1 MVGPLFV
8 STTDAYA
15 SMPGEF
21 GHYIDGAYVDTDSRP
36 RFESHNPATGAVVG
50 SFPEAD
56 AGTVDAAVTAARDA
70 FEDWR
75 ARSHIQRAEYL
86 WDVFHELR
94 TRTDEFG
101 AIVAEE
107 SGKPLNEGVADVI
120 EAAHMVEWAAG
131 DARHP
136 HGDVVPSE
144 LPARDAYMR
153 RKPRGVTGC
162 ITPWNFPIAIP
173 YWHMAVALMEG
184 NTVVFKPAEQTPR
197 CAHVIAELFDAA
209 GLPAGVFNMV
219 TGAGETG
226 AAIVAHDDVDTLL
239 FTGSATV
246 GHAILE
252 QLGGDTTT
260 RVACEMG
267 GKNSL
272 VITAAADLDIAV
284 PAAIMSAFKTTGQRC
299 VSAERLFVH
308 TDVVDAFTERF
319 VETAEALQ
327 IGDPLEPASFMGPL
341 IDAAAVEKVRGYN
354 DLAREEGVEVLV
366 DRSEPAGLGDGHWV
380 GPFVYRADPD
390 APLRCTHEEVFGPH
404 VAILP
409 YDGGIEQAVAY
420 QNDTEFGLAGAI
432 ISDDFREVN
441 YYRDHADVGLAYAN
455 LPCIGAEVQ
464 LPFGGVRRSG
474 NGYPSA
480 REIIEAVTDRVAW
493 TINNST
499 EIALAQGLSADIQTE

>member
-1 MVGPLFV
+1 
-8 STTDAYA
+8 
-15 SMPGEF
+15 MPEEF
-21 GHYIDGAYVDTDSRP
+21 GHYIDGAYRDTDSTP
-36 RFESHNPATGAVVG
+36 RFESHNPATGAVIG
-50 SFPEAD
+50 SFPQGD
-56 AGTVDAAVTAARDA
+56 TQTVDAAVSAARAA

-101 AIVAEE
+101 TIVSEE

-173 YWHMAVALMEG
+173 YWHMAVALVEG

-197 CAHVIAELFDAA
+197 CAQVIAELFDAA
-209 GLPAGVFNMV
+209 DLPPGVFNMV
-219 TGAGETG
+219 TGDGETG
-226 AAIVAHDDVDTLL
+226 AAIVEHDAVDTVL
-239 FTGSATV
+239 FTGSAAV

-272 VITAAADLDIAV
+272 IITAAADLDIAV
-284 PAAIMSAFKTTGQRC
+284 PAAVMSAFKTTGQRC

-308 TDVVDAFTERF
+308 TDVVDAFTTRF
-319 VETAEALQ
+319 TEIADALQ
-327 IGDPLEPASFMGPL
+327 IGDPLDQASFMGPL
-341 IDAAAVEKVRGYN
+341 IDAGAVEKVRGYN

-366 DRSEPAGLGDGHWV
+366 DRTEPSVAAAGHWV
-380 GPFVYRADPD
+380 GPFVYRADPE

-409 YDGGIEQAVAY
+409 YEGDIEQAVAY
-420 QNDTEFGLAGAI
+420 QNDTDYGLAGAI

>member
-8 STTDAYA
+8 STTDACTG
-15 SMPGEF
+15 MPDKF

-36 RFESHNPATGAVVG
+36 RFESHNPATGAVLG

-56 AGTVDAAVTAARDA
+56 EQTVETAVSAARDA
-70 FEDWR
+70 FEGWR
-75 ARSHIQRAEYL
+75 ALSHIQRAEYL

-101 AIVAEE
+101 KIVSEE

-173 YWHMAVALMEG
+173 YWHMAVALVEG

-197 CAHVIAELFDAA
+197 CAQVIAELFDEA
-209 GLPAGVFNMV
+209 GLPPGVFNMV

-226 AAIVAHDDVDTLL
+226 AAIVEHDDVDTLL

-246 GHAILE
+246 GHAILD

-308 TDVVDAFTERF
+308 ADVVDAFTERF

-327 IGDPLEPASFMGPL
+327 IGDPLDATSFMGPL

-354 DLAREEGVEVLV
+354 DLARDEGVEVLV
-366 DRSEPAGLGDGHWV
+366 DRSEPAGPGDGHWV

-409 YDGGIEQAVAY
+409 YDGGIEEAVAY
-420 QNDTEFGLAGAI
+420 QNDTDFGLAGAI

-493 TINNST
+493 TINNSR
-499 EIALAQGLSADIQTE
+499 EIALAQGLSADIQTD

>member
-1 MVGPLFV
+1 
-8 STTDAYA
+8 
-15 SMPGEF
+15 MPDEF

-36 RFESHNPATGAVVG
+36 RFVSHNPATGAVLG

-56 AGTVDAAVTAARDA
+56 EQTVETAVSAARDA

-75 ARSHIQRAEYL
+75 ALSHIQRAEYL

-101 AIVAEE
+101 AIVSEE

-153 RKPRGVTGC
+153 RRPRGVTGC

-173 YWHMAVALMEG
+173 YWHMAVALVEG

-197 CAHVIAELFDAA
+197 CAQVIAELFDAA
-209 GLPAGVFNMV
+209 GLPPGVFNMV
-219 TGAGETG
+219 TGGGETG
-226 AAIVAHDDVDTLL
+226 AAIVAHEDVDTLL

-308 TDVVDAFTERF
+308 TDVVEAFTDRF

-327 IGDPLEPASFMGPL
+327 IGDPLDAASFMGPL

-366 DRSEPAGLGDGHWV
+366 DRSEPTGLGDGHWV
-380 GPFVYRADPD
+380 GPFVYRADPE

>member
-1 MVGPLFV
+1 
-8 STTDAYA
+8 
-15 SMPGEF
+15 
-21 GHYIDGAYVDTDSRP
+21 
-36 RFESHNPATGAVVG
+36 
-50 SFPEAD
+50 
-56 AGTVDAAVTAARDA
+56 
-70 FEDWR
+70 
-75 ARSHIQRAEYL
+75 
-86 WDVFHELR
+86 
-94 TRTDEFG
+94 
-101 AIVAEE
+101 
-107 SGKPLNEGVADVI
+107 
-120 EAAHMVEWAAG
+120 
-131 DARHP
+131 
-136 HGDVVPSE
+136 
-144 LPARDAYMR
+144 
-153 RKPRGVTGC
+153 
-162 ITPWNFPIAIP
+162 
-173 YWHMAVALMEG
+173 
-184 NTVVFKPAEQTPR
+184 
-197 CAHVIAELFDAA
+197 
-209 GLPAGVFNMV
+209 MV

-226 AAIVAHDDVDTLL
+226 AAIVEHDDVDTLL

-308 TDVVDAFTERF
+308 ADVVDAFTERF

-327 IGDPLEPASFMGPL
+327 IGDPLDATSFMGPL

-354 DLAREEGVEVLV
+354 DLARDEGVEVLV
-366 DRSEPAGLGDGHWV
+366 DRSEPAGPGDGHWV

-409 YDGGIEQAVAY
+409 YDGGIEEAVAY
-420 QNDTEFGLAGAI
+420 QNDTDFGLAGAI

-493 TINNST
+493 TINNSR
-499 EIALAQGLSADIQTE
+499 EIALAQGLSADIQTD